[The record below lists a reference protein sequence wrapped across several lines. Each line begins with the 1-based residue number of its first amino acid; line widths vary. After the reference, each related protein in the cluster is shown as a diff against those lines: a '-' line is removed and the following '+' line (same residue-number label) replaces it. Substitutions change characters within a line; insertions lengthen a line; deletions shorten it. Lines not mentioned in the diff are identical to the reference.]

1 MKASRSPIDFASQ
14 SLDSIASGNMVLG
27 RKFADGS
34 SGLMTWLQSYKPQC
48 SSPQS
53 KWLVER
59 IGLFPSSGNIR
70 CTVRCTFAVLEH
82 LRSLYTPGALDVE
95 EKDGLSMTFA
105 EWRFRIDL
113 LGSTSEI
120 LLTVE
125 SRGDIS
131 LMKRKTA
138 ELLEQIN

>member
-1 MKASRSPIDFASQ
+1 MKASRSSIDFASQ
-14 SLDSIASGNMVLG
+14 SLDSIAPGNIGLG
-27 RKFADGS
+27 QKFADGG
-34 SGLMTWLQSYKPQC
+34 SGLMAWLRSYEPQC

-70 CTVRCTFAVLEH
+70 CTVRNTFAVLEH
-82 LRSLYTPGALDVE
+82 LRSLYIHEALDVE
-95 EKDGLSMTFA
+95 EKGGLSMTFT

-113 LGSTSEI
+113 LDSTSEI

-131 LMKRKTA
+131 LMKTKTA